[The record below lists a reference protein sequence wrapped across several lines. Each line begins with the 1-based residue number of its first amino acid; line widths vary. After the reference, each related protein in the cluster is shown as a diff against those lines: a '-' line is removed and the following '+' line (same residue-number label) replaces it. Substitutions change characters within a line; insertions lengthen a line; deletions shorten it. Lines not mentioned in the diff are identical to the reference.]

1 MRIHVHCFIHNSLF
15 IFEELFPVRFS
26 TYKQIADD
34 ESDLSDGD
42 GYLDPAPDEDYKYL
56 IRLRV
61 APTTRSQ
68 IKSLF
73 INTDKVCG
81 VFTQGL

>member
-1 MRIHVHCFIHNSLF
+1 MHTCTLLYNSLF
-15 IFEELFPVRFS
+15 IFEELLPVRFS
-26 TYKQIADD
+26 TYNQIASD

-73 INTDKVCG
+73 INTDKVCE
-81 VFTQGL
+81 VFTRVYD